1 MKVLTRTL
9 LIVLAAPSAHA
20 GSILDYIRN
29 YDLNDYALGLSYSIS
44 ESPYRG
50 GDSNGIVYPY
60 LTSFRHNA
68 FTDDWLILTGGDV
81 GVRWVNESGWVLGAV
96 TRIRTEGTDSTL
108 LDELADIDIRKWRVE
123 AAPLIG
129 WRRWP
134 VHFELKWYNEIFS
147 SFGGPTTEFRM
158 SLPREHPWGWFV
170 PAVTFVNNSAG
181 FNRYYYGVSESE
193 ASPDRRGRVPG
204 SPQIPIRRSN
214 SD

>member
-1 MKVLTRTL
+1 VFDGSLEAMKVLTRTL

-129 WRRWP
+129 WRRW
-134 VHFELKWYNEIFS
+134 VVQRNIQQLRRAHDGVQDVAAEGTSLGMVRA
-147 SFGGPTTEFRM
+147 GGDVRK
-158 SLPREHPWGWFV
+158 
-170 PAVTFVNNSAG
+170 
-181 FNRYYYGVSESE
+181 
-193 ASPDRRGRVPG
+193 
-204 SPQIPIRRSN
+204 
-214 SD
+214 

>member
-1 MKVLTRTL
+1 VFDGSLEAMKVLTRTL

-108 LDELADIDIRKWRVE
+108 LDELADIDIRKWRGGTTKYS
-123 AAPLIG
+123 AA
-129 WRRWP
+129 
-134 VHFELKWYNEIFS
+134 
-147 SFGGPTTEFRM
+147 
-158 SLPREHPWGWFV
+158 
-170 PAVTFVNNSAG
+170 SAG
-181 FNRYYYGVSESE
+181 
-193 ASPDRRGRVPG
+193 P
-204 SPQIPIRRSN
+204 RRSSGCRCRGN
-214 SD
+214 IPGDGSCRR